1 MTDAPTIR
9 PARKSDASDIALLIN
24 IAAHGGPA
32 QGWAADKDAAGTYD
46 PIEVGRLRAL
56 DAASSFTWRNA
67 SMAECDGEI
76 AGMLLGYREPDRGRP
91 APPDAPPP
99 FVPLF
104 ELEAEAE
111 GAWYINMLATHIR
124 WRGRGVGSMLL
135 GLAARKQAETDARRQ
150 ALIVEDVNTGAR
162 RLYERHGFRI
172 GARRKIV
179 SFPGGGPEGEE
190 WLLMV
195 KD

>member
-1 MTDAPTIR
+1 VTDALTIR

-32 QGWAADKDAAGTYD
+32 EGWASDKDATGTYD
-46 PIEVGRLRAL
+46 PMEVGRLRAL
-56 DAASSFTWRNA
+56 DEANSFTWRNA
-67 SMAECDGEI
+67 SMAESGGEI
-76 AGMLLGYREPDRGRP
+76 VGMLLGYREPDQGRP
-91 APPDAPPP
+91 TPPEAPPY
-99 FVPLF
+99 FVPLY
-104 ELEAEAE
+104 ELEAEAA
-111 GAWYINMLATHIR
+111 GGWYINMLATHIR

-135 GLAARKQAETDARRQ
+135 GLAAHKQVETNARQQ
-150 ALIVEDVNTGAR
+150 ALIVEDVNAGAR
-162 RLYERHGFRI
+162 RLYERHGFRV

-179 SFPGGGPEGEE
+179 PFPGGGPEGEE